1 MFTRFSASLQVRSNQ
16 PSISSSTQHSKF
28 MKGAF
33 QPASVPITIFVFFLG
48 ICITEIHRNSHHGIF
63 GPQIQS
69 DSYRITGELRN
80 VHGGRQWKHQ
90 FLGIFDNRFRV
101 NQQSNSE
108 KESNENQYHERNA
121 NQRQRF
127 TTRTYPATNQGR
139 TWCICNSVRSNT
151 LATRASSPECYVCK
165 QDIKSYGK
173 WNIIE
178 WEKDYTSPGYCN
190 SIMHICIWETCKV
203 YSVSQEHQ
211 RNSSTCECA
220 SIHIHGSFIN
230 RRANY
235 YSRKNTNLQFRNQIH
250 GTIAISENQFEHEI
264 STNGNAYQL
273 SWEILC
279 ETIRCY
285 RCQRFGH
292 LAAACL
298 AKKERCSMC
307 SGHHRTQQCLGKIQN
322 SESVDLKC
330 ANCGEKHSANS
341 NHCSVLRENMQRK
354 MNNAMSRI
362 LATKQSPPPPVTSTA
377 FPATLTGDIDTRK
390 RVMSDNSVR
399 GVNNYAAAAAK
410 HHVPRSVVLA
420 ARGTSKFAASSI
432 KSTVSLMHGS
442 KDNSTEQQSIK
453 MDHRRK
459 RTAAQALKTPATKKL
474 LHKKLLPR
482 NLLPPKLLSSNLQ
495 FQKQLP

>member
-1 MFTRFSASLQVRSNQ
+1 
-16 PSISSSTQHSKF
+16 

-69 DSYRITGELRN
+69 DNYRITGELRN

-108 KESNENQYHERNA
+108 KESNENQYHEGNA

-127 TTRTYPATNQGR
+127 TTRTYPATNQER

-190 SIMHICIWETCKV
+190 STVVTIMHICIWETCKV

-235 YSRKNTNLQFRNQIH
+235 YSRKNTNLQFRNQNH

-279 ETIRCY
+279 ETFCHETGTMLSMSTIWTFSSCMFSKEGTLQYVQWTSSYSAVSRKNLKLRIGGSKMCKLWRETFCKQQSLQCSPGKNAAENEQCNVTHTCHQTISATTSYIDRIPSYTY
-285 RCQRFGH
+285 RGHRHQEESHVRQFSQRSQQ
-292 LAAACL
+292 L
-298 AKKERCSMC
+298 CSCCCKTSC
-307 SGHHRTQQCLGKIQN
+307 S
-322 SESVDLKC
+322 EV
-330 ANCGEKHSANS
+330 CG
-341 NHCSVLRENMQRK
+341 
-354 MNNAMSRI
+354 
-362 LATKQSPPPPVTSTA
+362 
-377 FPATLTGDIDTRK
+377 
-390 RVMSDNSVR
+390 
-399 GVNNYAAAAAK
+399 AAK
-410 HHVPRSVVLA
+410 HVGHPSLQPQV
-420 ARGTSKFAASSI
+420 SSPQ
-432 KSTVSLMHGS
+432 SL
-442 KDNSTEQQSIK
+442 
-453 MDHRRK
+453 
-459 RTAAQALKTPATKKL
+459 
-474 LHKKLLPR
+474 
-482 NLLPPKLLSSNLQ
+482 
-495 FQKQLP
+495 